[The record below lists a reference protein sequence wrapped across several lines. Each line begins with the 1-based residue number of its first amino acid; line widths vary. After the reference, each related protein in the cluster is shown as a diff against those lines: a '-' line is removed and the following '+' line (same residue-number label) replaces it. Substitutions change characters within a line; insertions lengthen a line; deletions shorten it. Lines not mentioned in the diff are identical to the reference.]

1 MLGSQSSVLSLSF
14 EDKICPGHLHNFLN
28 DFTLFGGFGGIII
41 GIVSLSTFENSSK
54 PSIWEVLNIFLL
66 LSKLFRSS
74 CTSLEEDFNKTGSAL
89 FAIME
94 LKLKSF
100 ELLPKWS
107 SLISSN
113 AISFA
118 SVFKTF
124 NCDENEDLLMK
135 SVPSKVFP
143 PLSEALKCSQSCSTF
158 DLPQRSLSS
167 ISGFRRTHWDKTFRL
182 MLLIETLT
190 LESLCLL
197 YNDPVNKKRADI
209 KRASLAL
216 LCETSVLSNSSSLAV
231 DGVGNVLLVSGED
244 TSITSISDS
253 KRLLSLVAVE
263 LTSKLREF
271 ALSSQCP
278 EIASLLLSSIVE
290 SNDNTVELVVV
301 KSIFANDECQNNEY
315 EYIKLLIFKIAYLL
329 LDLLDYPL
337 KLLRAL
343 IRIME
348 SKSSQNKS
356 NTLVALL
363 IYVAIHLNI
372 IDYETRSQ
380 VPFPVR
386 RELLLINDATKENV
400 KIRNSKA

>member
-1 MLGSQSSVLSLSF
+1 MKNSNSSNYSVEHNPRRFEHALLQVYLLSAFEMLMIAKVENKQRLNSIEAWNAHSPLKT
-14 EDKICPGHLHNFLN
+14 DFLN

-41 GIVSLSTFENSSK
+41 GIVSLSPFVNPSK
-54 PSIWEVLNIFLL
+54 PSILEVLNIFLL

-74 CTSLEEDFNKTGSAL
+74 YTSLEEFNKTGSAL

-143 PLSEALKCSQSCSTF
+143 PLSEALKCSQSCSIF

-167 ISGFRRTHWDKTFRL
+167 DVFVTQSVIISEDINFKDPISTGIGGSMQLD
-182 MLLIETLT
+182 
-190 LESLCLL
+190 ESLSDESFAR
-197 YNDPVNKKRADI
+197 NGFPMVKQFRMQNEAVNNYLK
-209 KRASLAL
+209 SLAL
-216 LCETSVLSNSSSLAV
+216 LYETSVLSNSSNLAV
-231 DGVGNVLLVSGED
+231 DGVGKVLLVSGED

-263 LTSKLREF
+263 VS
-271 ALSSQCP
+271 
-278 EIASLLLSSIVE
+278 
-290 SNDNTVELVVV
+290 DTVSVAVGDRC
-301 KSIFANDECQNNEY
+301 FDE
-315 EYIKLLIFKIAYLL
+315 
-329 LDLLDYPL
+329 
-337 KLLRAL
+337 
-343 IRIME
+343 
-348 SKSSQNKS
+348 
-356 NTLVALL
+356 
-363 IYVAIHLNI
+363 
-372 IDYETRSQ
+372 
-380 VPFPVR
+380 
-386 RELLLINDATKENV
+386 
-400 KIRNSKA
+400 